1 MVFIHTG
8 TGISW
13 ATCTKCVIPP
23 RGVTVR
29 ISAWG
34 PFCVTQLGLR
44 CFTFRASYPK
54 RRLSCSLF
62 SWGYLFLFLTFFFL
76 YKFLPFLFTSTCH
89 LCTHTFKS
97 FCLTFRPDYFELPYQ
112 ELVAF
117 VFWFI
122 LELFTN
128 NHNSWEWL
136 DGILWEYC
144 LKL

>member
-1 MVFIHTG
+1 MCHPSQG
-8 TGISW
+8 CHCQDLS
-13 ATCTKCVIPP
+13 
-23 RGVTVR
+23 
-29 ISAWG
+29 
-34 PFCVTQLGLR
+34 LGSFL
-44 CFTFRASYPK
+44 CHSFRAEIFYLQGILSLVVSTPK

-89 LCTHTFKS
+89 LCTHAFKS
-97 FCLTFRPDYFELPYQ
+97 FCLTFRPDYFELTYQ